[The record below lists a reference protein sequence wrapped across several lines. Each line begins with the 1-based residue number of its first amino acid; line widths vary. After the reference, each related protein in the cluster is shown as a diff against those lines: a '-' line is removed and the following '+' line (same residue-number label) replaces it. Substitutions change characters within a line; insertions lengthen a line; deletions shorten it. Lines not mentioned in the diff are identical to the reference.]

1 MTIQEIKALVNRVIV
16 ENYTGDITAE
26 ELNQILN
33 ETLDTI
39 GSQEIKVTQLAS
51 EITGLVL
58 WDDDTIEL
66 MRTILLNAVYIRDM
80 SGTVNTFIE
89 NLYENRGKIYVAD
102 PVLSLVDN
110 IVTVEEATNKA
121 VVYYTTDGSNPT
133 EQSHIYENPVVLIE
147 TCTFKA
153 VAVKSGVYSNV
164 VAIDYVKP
172 MPQFITFVDPNVKAI
187 CISNYDLDEDGE
199 LTYTEAQRVTNI

>member
-1 MTIQEIKALVNRVIV
+1 MTINEIKALVNRVIV

-39 GSQEIKVTQLAS
+39 GSQEVKVTQLAS

-66 MRTILLNAVYIRDM
+66 MRTILLNAVYIKNM
-80 SGTVNTFIE
+80 SGAVNAFIE
-89 NLYENRGKIYVAD
+89 ALYENRGKVYVAD

-133 EQSHIYENPVVLIE
+133 EQSNRYEAPVVLIE

-153 VAVKSGVYSNV
+153 VAVKSGVYSNI
-164 VAIDYVKP
+164 VAVDYVKP
-172 MPQFITFVDPNVKAI
+172 MPQFITFVDPNVKTI
-187 CISNYDLDEDGE
+187 CINNYDLDGDGE
-199 LTYTEAQRVTNI
+199 LTYIEAQRVTII